1 MEIQEDPRIKVARRC
16 LALAWIYFFL
26 YLAAIMIS
34 SYFLGIKPYLWGL
47 PRWVAVGNIV
57 VPILFVVMLIFV
69 VEKAIPDIPLT
80 DEESKEDQ
88 G

>member
-34 SYFLGIKPYLWGL
+34 SYFLGIKSYLWGL